1 MTRRLALFLSLLA
14 LLIACGPPWQV
25 VRQATPNPLLGK
37 RHFVLRPIDFSGLR
51 VGEKT
56 EQGYL
61 AEKDEESRS
70 NWVGDKKGMNDEFA
84 NTLMSGARDSG
95 IQVAV
100 DGDADF
106 FIQPKIPWLEPGF
119 YAVVAAKP
127 SEVDMTLLILDK
139 DGQVVDEI
147 VMKHGTG
154 ASMTNPAVGNRL
166 RDDAEALGG
175 YAAEYLATRVT
186 GEQP

>member
-1 MTRRLALFLSLLA
+1 MTRRLMLFLSILSV
-14 LLIACGPPWQV
+14 LIACGPPWEV
-25 VRQATPNPLLGK
+25 VRQATPSPLLGK
-37 RHFVLRPIDFSGLR
+37 KHFVLKPIDFSGLR

-61 AEKDEESRS
+61 AEKDEESRG

-84 NTLMSGARDSG
+84 TALMSSARDNG
-95 IQVAV
+95 IQITT
-100 DGDADF
+100 DGEADF
-106 FIQPKIPWLEPGF
+106 YIQPKVPWMEPGF

-127 SEVDMTLLILDK
+127 SEVDMTLLILDAK
-139 DGQVVDEI
+139 GEVVDEI

-175 YAAEYLATRVT
+175 YAAEYVTSRVT